1 MTERAGADIVL
12 ESFDAVERRD
22 SGRLARLYH
31 PDVEFHWAP
40 SLPYGGTARGIR
52 ELQSA
57 ARTSWEQVWNPL
69 QPTERER
76 RMDPRLV
83 AATDRE
89 VVVLYRQRGV
99 RSDGERL
106 DMETVGLYQVRD
118 GKFARAQMFYFD
130 TTAVLHFLREPDG
143 GGHHHRL

>member
-31 PDVEFHWAP
+31 PDVAFHWP
-40 SLPYGGTARGIR
+40 SSLPYGGSARGIR

-99 RSDGERL
+99 RSD
-106 DMETVGLYQVRD
+106 
-118 GKFARAQMFYFD
+118 
-130 TTAVLHFLREPDG
+130 PIP
-143 GGHHHRL
+143 

>member
-1 MTERAGADIVL
+1 MTEREGADIVL

-22 SGRLARLYH
+22 SGRLAELYH
-31 PDVEFHWAP
+31 PDVEFHWPP
-40 SLPYGGTARGIR
+40 SLPYGGSARGIR

-57 ARTSWEQVWNPL
+57 DRTSWEQVWNPL

-89 VVVLYRQRGV
+89 VVVLYRQRGCGQTESGWTWKPWACT
-99 RSDGERL
+99 RCGMASLPER
-106 DMETVGLYQVRD
+106 RC
-118 GKFARAQMFYFD
+118 FYFD
-130 TTAVLHFLREPDG
+130 TTAVLHFLREPG
-143 GGHHHRL
+143 GGGNHHRL